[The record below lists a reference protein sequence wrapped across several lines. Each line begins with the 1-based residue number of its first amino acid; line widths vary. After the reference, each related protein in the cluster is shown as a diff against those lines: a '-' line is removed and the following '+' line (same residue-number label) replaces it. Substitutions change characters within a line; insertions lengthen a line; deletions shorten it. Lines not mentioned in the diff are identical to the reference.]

1 MNLLSRWL
9 NKNRSAPVES
19 FAPLQ
24 TDIHSHLIPGIDDG
38 ARSMVASLNLVKKLK
53 ELGFRKLVTT
63 PHVMVDLYRN
73 DAARIKSGA
82 EALRKA
88 LAEDGTEIEL
98 EAAAE
103 YKIDEGLP
111 VLLEK
116 GELLSFGDNYV
127 LVELPYYSPPLDLKE
142 QLFAL
147 QSAGYSPILAHPE
160 RYVYWH
166 REFPKL
172 EELKGLGVLYQLN
185 TISLSGHYSRLT
197 KKTSEKLID
206 AGMVDFLG
214 TDMHS
219 SQYFPLL
226 EKAMQEPA
234 LKRLMDGGT
243 LKNHLV

>member
-1 MNLLSRWL
+1 MNLLNRWF
-9 NKNRSAPVES
+9 NKHRSAPLGS

-38 ARSMVASLNLVKKLK
+38 PRSMAAAVDLVKKLK

-73 DAARIKSGA
+73 DIARIKSGA
-82 EALRKA
+82 EALRTA
-88 LAEDGTEIEL
+88 LAEAGTEIEL

-111 VLLEK
+111 ILLEK
-116 GELLSFGDNYV
+116 GKLLSFGDHYI
-127 LVELPYYSPPLDLKE
+127 LVELPYYSAPMDLKE

-147 QSAGYSPILAHPE
+147 QSAGYTPVLAHPE

-166 REFPKL
+166 TEFHKL
-172 EELKGLGVLYQLN
+172 EEIKDLGVLFQLN

-214 TDMHS
+214 SDLHN
-219 SQYFPLL
+219 SQYFGML
-226 EKAMQEPA
+226 EKAMQEPS
-234 LKRLMDGGT
+234 LKRLMDSGT
-243 LKNHLV
+243 LRNHLV

>member
-1 MNLLSRWL
+1 MNLLSQWF
-9 NKNRSAPVES
+9 NKNRSAPVGT

-38 ARSMVASLNLVKKLK
+38 AKSMAASLNLVKKLK

-88 LAEDGTEIEL
+88 LAESGMEIEL

-111 VLLEK
+111 VLLEQ
-116 GELLSFGDNYV
+116 GELLSFGDNYL

-147 QSAGYSPILAHPE
+147 QSAGYTPILAHPE

-166 REFPKL
+166 KEFSKL
-172 EELKGLGVLYQLN
+172 EELKGLGVLFQLN
-185 TISLSGHYSRLT
+185 TISLSGHYPRLT
-197 KKTSEKLID
+197 KKTSVKLID

-214 TDMHS
+214 SDVHN

-234 LKRLMDGGT
+234 LRKLIDSGT